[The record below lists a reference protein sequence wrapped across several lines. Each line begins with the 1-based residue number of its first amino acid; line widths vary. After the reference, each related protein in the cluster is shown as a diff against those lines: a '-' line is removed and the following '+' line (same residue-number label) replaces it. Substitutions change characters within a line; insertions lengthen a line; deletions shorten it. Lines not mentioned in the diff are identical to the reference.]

1 MAINPFLQGIGA
13 TFGGQAQA
21 PDTDSPKL
29 RSQADDLRAKQ
40 LQQLSGPTQPPQV
53 GGNGFGLI
61 DVLALLGAAAS
72 GRHADK
78 FLGSYLE
85 TKQQAQAQR
94 QQAALQQ
101 WGDQQQQQMNLANVY
116 GQQANALDKR
126 ADQTAQDAIDKT
138 RYANQFL
145 GQRLD
150 SEAAM
155 KRAGDAI
162 AAKKAAISQTFANK
176 SQEELVKIALNAG
189 DPSQRETAS
198 QMLLDTYGVVVT
210 PPKTTGEQQ
219 KIGQGAAKVKQGEER
234 VNQGWKR
241 ITDQEARNAPAIA
254 YQELVNKWYPKSIQS
269 QIDAREA
276 AADRSRELT
285 ARGGA
290 SGGSGKLD
298 NQTKTALKYQ
308 IGTWEMERMAAK
320 KVLSD
325 VKSGVTANAQGPL
338 SLGIAS
344 AALKRLGE
352 LEANLFVA
360 KQKLEG
366 KRPLAGDGIHPL
378 PGADGGYN
386 PGGFKP
392 RGGKPQPNAPL
403 KLPPGWDYHG

>member
-1 MAINPFLQGIGA
+1 MLNPTLQGIGA
-13 TFGGQAQA
+13 FFGGQGQA
-21 PDTDSPKL
+21 PDPQSPNL

-61 DVLALLGAAAS
+61 DVLALLGAAAA
-72 GRHADK
+72 GRHADQ

-85 TKQQAQAQR
+85 TKQQAQAQK

-101 WGDQQQQQMNLANVY
+101 WGEQQQQKINLANVY
-116 GQQANALDKR
+116 GQQANALDNR
-126 ADQTAQDAIDKT
+126 ADKTAQDAIDRT
-138 RYANQFL
+138 RNTNAFL
-145 GQRLD
+145 GQRLN
-150 SEAAM
+150 EAGRM
-155 KRAGDAI
+155 ERAGDAI
-162 AAKKAAISQTFANK
+162 AAKKAAISQAFAYK
-176 SQEELVKIALNAG
+176 SQEDLMKIALNAG
-189 DPSQRETAS
+189 DQSQRETAS
-198 QMLLDTYGVVVT
+198 QILLDTYGVVVT
-210 PPKTTGEQQ
+210 PPKTTGQQQ
-219 KIGQGAAKVKQGEER
+219 KIEQGDERNKQNAEKVKQ
-234 VNQGWKR
+234 NWKR
-241 ITDQEARNAPAIA
+241 ITDTEARNAPAIEYA
-254 YQELVNKWYPKSIQS
+254 KLRNEWYPKSIQS

-290 SGGSGKLD
+290 GGGSGKLD

-344 AALKRLGE
+344 AALKRIGE
-352 LEANLFVA
+352 LDANLLVA
-360 KQKLEG
+360 KQKLLG
-366 KRPLAGDGIHPL
+366 KRPLAGDGIKPL

-392 RGGKPQPNAPL
+392 RGGKPQPGATV
-403 KLPPGWDYHG
+403 KLPAGWEYHG